1 MNISRDLSLSNS
13 DSISTH
19 ESAFLSDD
27 DAGPNPRQSVH
38 KKSGEE
44 IFREEA
50 VKAAKL
56 SRKRF
61 SLEAKLEAA
70 KLRRE
75 KFNNAKGRQA
85 GAKNT
90 AAFMTSRKAL
100 QKRWTED
107 TMREKKSFI
116 ARRSNEEQVMLRKVY
131 KGLLKRMHD
140 IKVDDDIEYRN
151 KLSQMRED
159 AKNHI
164 KSLQVVFEDR
174 LRVLKEQKV
183 NTSTYN
189 DKFTRA
195 FKQMKSNIEK
205 STKQKQNAK
214 ITDRKSRALQERQ
227 RQLNN
232 RIDAHRILMSVLS
245 TESWKESLRAPS
257 N

>member
-1 MNISRDLSLSNS
+1 M
-13 DSISTH
+13 
-19 ESAFLSDD
+19 
-27 DAGPNPRQSVH
+27 
-38 KKSGEE
+38 
-44 IFREEA
+44 
-50 VKAAKL
+50 
-56 SRKRF
+56 
-61 SLEAKLEAA
+61 
-70 KLRRE
+70 
-75 KFNNAKGRQA
+75 
-85 GAKNT
+85 
-90 AAFMTSRKAL
+90 
-100 QKRWTED
+100 
-107 TMREKKSFI
+107 
-116 ARRSNEEQVMLRKVY
+116 
-131 KGLLKRMHD
+131 
-140 IKVDDDIEYRN
+140 EYRN

-214 ITDRKSRALQERQ
+214 IKDRRSRALQDRQ